1 MRRCLVVDDSQ
12 VVRKVARRILTDA
25 GFLVGEAATGA
36 EALAIC
42 QQEMPEII
50 LVDSLLPDT
59 DSIDLIAKL
68 SAIETTNSPFIIYC
82 THELKIAQVMRAR
95 RAGAKGHM
103 LKPFV
108 RQQVLDSFRG
118 FDELAVAS

>member
-12 VVRKVARRILTDA
+12 VVRKVVRRILTDA
-25 GFLVGEAATGA
+25 GYLVGEAGTAA

-42 QQEMPEII
+42 QEELPEIVI
-50 LVDSLLPDT
+50 VDSLLPDM
-59 DSIDLIAKL
+59 DSIDLITRINGFDPTKV
-68 SAIETTNSPFIIYC
+68 PFIVYC
-82 THELKIAQVMRAR
+82 THELKIAQVMRAK

-108 RQQVLDSFRG
+108 RQQVLEVFRG
-118 FDELAVAS
+118 FDELATA